1 MRRGGAWSGV
11 AAVSLLALLCMVT
24 VSVRSSWEDATRAVT
39 LEAPLALVDLQPE
52 PAEHSLKPI
61 DFKRNKHDIV
71 RASARFS
78 ACVAAAATVDQGVWC
93 MGQLLTVLPR
103 PLEKRALEVAKE
115 VSPSQ
120 QVVGDPKIIALK
132 LQSCLNHA
140 EERDGAVFCVS
151 DLLAHVPPT
160 VVDKAVELGEE
171 HPAFDWAD
179 EHAAAV
185 HDSTVFNS
193 CVDEAGNVQEGVTCL
208 GSLLAE
214 LPEAMVE
221 RAVRITS
228 ELPPPHQPAEEP
240 QMLAKDYVYCT
251 QMATRRDAAVY
262 CLAHFLG
269 RLPEAQ
275 VHEAYRYS
283 KAHRG
288 KGTPFL
294 TDFQEEDA
302 DLLSDAGPAWGS
314 EAHAGHSGVAGLA
327 FGGGEGLGRA
337 VEVPSGRET
346 SSGQA
351 LQLRRGF
358 NRGHREH
365 RVRQSR
371 QGGRRTQGADAPA
384 GSPAAAAGRQ
394 TRPRQLSLAGKV
406 RAAFRRA
413 LRRQGREEAR
423 LKLEAAKSGRR
434 GRAAGGSA
442 AAVSPKTRVKR

>member
-1 MRRGGAWSGV
+1 MRRSGAWSGV

-52 PAEHSLKPI
+52 PAEHSLRPI

-251 QMATRRDAAVY
+251 QMATRRDAAVF

-294 TDFQEEDA
+294 TDFQAEDA
-302 DLLSDAGPAWGS
+302 DVLSDAGPAWGG
-314 EAHAGHSGVAGLA
+314 EARALGRHSGLAGLA

-337 VEVPSGRET
+337 VEAPSGRMT

-351 LQLRRGF
+351 LKQGSGLGER
-358 NRGHREH
+358 

-371 QGGRRTQGADAPA
+371 QRGGLTQSADAPA
-384 GSPAAAAGRQ
+384 GSPRAAERPR
-394 TRPRQLSLAGKV
+394 RPRQLSLAGKL

-413 LRRQGREEAR
+413 LKREGREEAR